1 MFCSC
6 SVRHNEKEVEI
17 SRQNFVQ
24 YHDLAAF
31 FLSGQWCYG
40 TAASIF
46 LCLARPLP
54 LPLQPP
60 ALHTYKLKVFYH
72 WNISLCII
80 RSKTLAYSFASIK
93 DFFKFFSVSFWELSH
108 LTHDLSQTEKK
119 INVVTSWVNLQNDM
133 YFTQNGW
140 KSVVEVVNLSK
151 KSCHFVSCS
160 AFNNSYF
167 LLSLR

>member
-1 MFCSC
+1 M
-6 SVRHNEKEVEI
+6 RHNEKEVEI

-60 ALHTYKLKVFYH
+60 ALHIYKLEIFYDR
-72 WNISLCII
+72 NISLGII
-80 RSKTLAYSFASIK
+80 RSETWAHSLASIK
-93 DFFKFFSVSFWELSH
+93 DF
-108 LTHDLSQTEKK
+108 
-119 INVVTSWVNLQNDM
+119 
-133 YFTQNGW
+133 
-140 KSVVEVVNLSK
+140 
-151 KSCHFVSCS
+151 HF
-160 AFNNSYF
+160 
-167 LLSLR
+167 L